1 MDTATQCNKVQ
12 LTAIHYTHQHTNKLP
27 FATPCNT
34 PGSWTPRE
42 CQQREQ
48 STGNVRR
55 RMGSRTQ
62 YACPSSRAAFQ
73 PMCETVHQRVCCSAL
88 QCVAQLLRCI
98 RRRGAHNTPALHLR
112 PLPDLCVA
120 LCCTVLHCVA
130 LCCTVLHCVEPCCT
144 VLRCVAV
151 CCSDFM
157 RMGPFSFAPHLRP
170 LPHICVRLCIRECTA
185 VCCSVLRCVAVYPTE
200 GITHTIRLNINSE
213 RFPIYALDGA
223 TGSVLQRVAVCCSDF
238 MREGFFSAPL
248 LSLSLSVFTPSYL
261 SLSLSLSRT
270 CLPFL
275 SLSHTHTSKATC
287 TTEPLFHA
295 LTHTHI
301 SMVRSNTFT
310 HIYTLR

>member
-1 MDTATQCNKVQ
+1 M
-12 LTAIHYTHQHTNKLP
+12 
-27 FATPCNT
+27 
-34 PGSWTPRE
+34 
-42 CQQREQ
+42 
-48 STGNVRR
+48 
-55 RMGSRTQ
+55 
-62 YACPSSRAAFQ
+62 
-73 PMCETVHQRVCCSAL
+73 
-88 QCVAQLLRCI
+88 
-98 RRRGAHNTPALHLR
+98 
-112 PLPDLCVA
+112 
-120 LCCTVLHCVA
+120 CCTVLHCVA

-248 LSLSLSVFTPSYL
+248 LSLSLSVFTPSHLTLCL
-261 SLSLSLSRT
+261 SLSLARACLSSLSRT
-270 CLPFL
+270 HTPRRPRAQQNL
-275 SLSHTHTSKATC
+275 SSTHS
-287 TTEPLFHA
+287 
-295 LTHTHI
+295 LTHTPQWCDLTNSH
-301 SMVRSNTFT
+301 TFT
-310 HIYTLR
+310 PFDDRMHSSTS